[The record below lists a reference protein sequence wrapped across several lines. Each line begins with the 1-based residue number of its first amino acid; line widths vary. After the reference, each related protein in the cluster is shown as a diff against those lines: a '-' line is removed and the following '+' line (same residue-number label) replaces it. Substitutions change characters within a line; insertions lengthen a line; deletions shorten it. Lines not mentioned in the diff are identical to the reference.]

1 MIHNAQISHYWPWPF
16 SHNHYSNYFECI
28 WLQFYFFEY
37 YLNREKHWLERFL
50 KKKTH
55 CNPSWKMTDICLQ
68 YMLKYHLSTHE
79 VYKKIFIYPGIAC
92 DISWLKFRSKKS
104 VLTRQRSEYLI
115 IKLSVLSPMNVSI
128 YLSHSSKKKSKA
140 HENLPRSN
148 LFAFKKWNFLPISIV
163 FSFFC

>member
-1 MIHNAQISHYWPWPF
+1 MYLVTILLFWVLLKSWETLTRKIS
-16 SHNHYSNYFECI
+16 
-28 WLQFYFFEY
+28 
-37 YLNREKHWLERFL
+37 EK
-50 KKKTH
+50 KPH